1 MLIDELKKVHA
12 DAFTFYLKAHFY
24 HWNVEGP
31 DFPQYHDFLQNLY
44 QEVFASVDTLA
55 ELIRTLDS
63 YAPGTLTRLKELTTI
78 EETDDV
84 PDAKTM
90 MTRLLQENNI
100 LRASLLTAYT
110 TADTTGEVG
119 ISNFLQDRIQ
129 AHEKHSWMLR
139 SIRLVI

>member
-12 DAFTFYLKAHFY
+12 DAFTFYLKAHYY

-31 DFPQYHDFLQNLY
+31 NFPQYHDFLQNLY
-44 QEVFASVDTLA
+44 QEVFASIDSLA

-63 YAPGTLTRLKELTTI
+63 YAPGTLTRLKELTSI

-110 TADTTGEVG
+110 TAETTGEVG
-119 ISNFLQDRIQ
+119 IANFLQDRIQ
-129 AHEKHSWMLR
+129 AHEKHGWMLR
-139 SIRLVI
+139 SITK

>member
-12 DAFTFYLKAHFY
+12 DAFAFYLKAHFY

-100 LRASLLTAYT
+100 LRASLLTAYK

-139 SIRLVI
+139 SILK

>member
-24 HWNVEGP
+24 HWNVEGS

-44 QEVFASVDTLA
+44 QEVFASIDSLA

-90 MTRLLQENNI
+90 MTRLFQENNI

-139 SIRLVI
+139 SILK

>member
-31 DFPQYHDFLQNLY
+31 NFPQYHDFLQNLY

-139 SIRLVI
+139 SILK